1 MDTTKDFVLII
12 DLIFESRSG
21 DFMHDE
27 THDHAD
33 VTLSEDAHHM
43 NEHHDHL
50 DEHQEQPASKR
61 QRISSE
67 YKKLDATVRT
77 TTMKE
82 NSLGRLS
89 QKFIQY
95 FLVGHEFVE
104 LSLATD
110 KILGKSDVPL
120 GEDATNADIEKAKK
134 QAAKMLKT
142 KSRRLYDI
150 ANVMVSIGLIQKVNH
165 TGGLTTAIGTKNT
178 RSSFQWIYPLSAKD
192 LWEGKKFDDAPDHHD
207 SMHHV
212 MSGGDHELHLVH
224 HVETE
229 HLVDESG
236 HEPQGLEVPAPMQM
250 HSEPP
255 QEVRYESV

>member
-1 MDTTKDFVLII
+1 MILISFF
-12 DLIFESRSG
+12 LLLLG
-21 DFMHDE
+21 DFMHE
-27 THDHAD
+27 EPHDTG
-33 VTLSEDAHHM
+33 VNLSEDAHQM
-43 NEHHDHL
+43 NEHHGHL
-50 DEHQEQPASKR
+50 DEHQEQPPAKR

-67 YKKLDATVRT
+67 YKKVDSTVRT

-95 FLVGHEFVE
+95 FLAGHEFVE
-104 LSLATD
+104 LSMATD
-110 KILGKSDVPL
+110 KILGKSDIPL

-165 TGGLTTAIGTKNT
+165 TGGLATAIGTKNT

-192 LWEGKKFDDAPDHHD
+192 LWEGKKFEDAPEHD
-207 SMHHV
+207 EPMHHV

-224 HVETE
+224 HVQTD

-236 HEPQGLEVPAPMQM
+236 EEHHHGLEVPAPMQM